1 VLRDL
6 QTAQPV
12 PDAVVVAL
20 GEHVDYWD
28 HLGWR
33 DRFSAAAF
41 TNRQQA
47 YSAALRIESIY
58 TPQLVVDGRTE
69 LVGSNAGLARRAIEK
84 AAQLPHGRVDL
95 AIDADGS
102 DAFSAVLTIGELPPP
117 PKGDRDQA
125 VVAVAEDH
133 LASDVRRGENRGR
146 TLVHAAVARSL
157 DVVGTVDDGRSA
169 ARIVT
174 PRLAI
179 GRDWDRT
186 HLTIVA
192 FVQESRSRRIVAA
205 MARPFPALR

>member
-1 VLRDL
+1 MARSF
-6 QTAQPV
+6 
-12 PDAVVVAL
+12 L
-20 GEHVDYWD
+20 G
-28 HLGWR
+28 G
-33 DRFSAAAF
+33 RFHEPAAGVG
-41 TNRQQA
+41 
-47 YSAALRIESIY
+47 AALRVESIY

-69 LVGSNAGLARRAIEK
+69 LVGSNAGQARRAIEK
-84 AAQLPHGRVDL
+84 AAQLSHGRIDL
-95 AIDADGS
+95 AINTDAS
-102 DAFSAVLTIGELPPP
+102 DAFSAVLTIGQLPPP

-146 TLVHAAVARSL
+146 TLAHAAVTRSL

-192 FVQESRSRRIVAA
+192 FVQESRSRRIVAS
-205 MARPFPALR
+205 MARPFPASR